1 MRVTVCSM
9 HFFHSALSKA
19 KNGSVL
25 PLVTGGNWKKSPVM
39 TNCGGYVKSAHR
51 TRIRSR
57 RACIPPK
64 GRSVFFRRLWAIDE
78 RVSNKWPSTM
88 ETSPVYSNIVKRES
102 GIGVLTLVDDQHFSR
117 FPSIQRRF
125 TRPNAL
131 DLFIEIVLTRRDS
144 SPRMDSHTC
153 RTRCNRVSGLI
164 HTGSSMP

>member
-1 MRVTVCSM
+1 MCSM
-9 HFFHSALSKA
+9 DFFHSRLSKA
-19 KNGSVL
+19 KNGSAL

-57 RACIPPK
+57 RACMPPK

-117 FPSIQRRF
+117 PPPIKRGL
-125 TRPNAL
+125 TRPYTP
-131 DLFIEIVLTRRDS
+131 DLFIEIVLAWRDS
-144 SPRMDSHTC
+144 PPRMDSHTC
-153 RTRCNRVSGLI
+153 RTWCNRVSGSI
-164 HTGSSMP
+164 CTGPLMP